1 MFCHLGH
8 VLTQVIR
15 HGAQDGEDDEAGI
28 DTGDTVSDA
37 DDHTVSNGR
46 ETRGQDTQLSS
57 SCPIWASRLGDR
69 ESSRNKSTPNL
80 LSGLFWTCISGC
92 EALESLQTPG
102 ASLSSS
108 LLSSA

>member
-1 MFCHLGH
+1 MLMTT
-8 VLTQVIR
+8 L
-15 HGAQDGEDDEAGI
+15 
-28 DTGDTVSDA
+28 SLM
-37 DDHTVSNGR
+37 GR
-46 ETRGQDTQLSS
+46 ETRGQDMQLSS

-80 LSGLFWTCISGC
+80 LSGLFWASISGR

-102 ASLSSS
+102 ASLSSP